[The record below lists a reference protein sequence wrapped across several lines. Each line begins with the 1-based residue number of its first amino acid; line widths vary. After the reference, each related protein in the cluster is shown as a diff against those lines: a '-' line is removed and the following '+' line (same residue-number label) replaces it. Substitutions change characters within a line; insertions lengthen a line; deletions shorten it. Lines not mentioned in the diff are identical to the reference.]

1 MDGISGTDPHPLLLG
16 ESGGAE
22 SGGLGEGRASGPAA
36 SGGTVT
42 FDQPSHLLTI
52 APNSSG
58 RAESCLVPNLLAYE
72 GQIVVVDLNG
82 AAYSATADARRN
94 MGQTVVRLDP
104 FEVIGPDS
112 DALNPLELL
121 EGLESPALETA
132 CQDIAGLVAPRNA
145 FSEATDHEA
154 FGLLCGVIGYLSATA
169 DTHSFDQLYSTMHN
183 DDVIYNLA
191 VVLDTI
197 GKQIPKMAYSEIANF
212 LQKSDS
218 IRPQVLQN
226 AIAHLK
232 MLGVPQVQSTVSR
245 STVHLAELRAG
256 APVTIYLVI
265 PPERLATHGALL
277 RIWAG
282 VLLHNVL
289 RTSPPPLRPPLFL
302 LDHCAALGGL
312 PLLESVLGSG
322 SYAGFRVWTFW
333 HDLHQLRTTY
343 PGAWPAIVSGSG
355 AVQVFGT
362 KDSAAA
368 SEAETFLGLPMNEV
382 WALGPREQIVHLD
395 GVPHR
400 IGRLAS

>member
-1 MDGISGTDPHPLLLG
+1 MGGISVPDLPPILLG
-16 ESGGAE
+16 ESSGAKAD
-22 SGGLGEGRASGPAA
+22 GWGKGRAPSSAA
-36 SGGTVT
+36 AGDSVT

-82 AAYSATADARRN
+82 DAYAATADARRN
-94 MGQTVVRLDP
+94 MGHTVVRLDP
-104 FEVIGPDS
+104 FEVLGPDS

-132 CQDIAGLVAPRNA
+132 CQDIAGLVASRNA

-154 FGLLCGVIGYLSATA
+154 FGLLCGLIGYLSANA
-169 DTHSFDQLYSTMHN
+169 DTRSFDQLYSTMHN
-183 DDVIYNLA
+183 DDVVYNLA

-197 GKQIPKMAYSEIANF
+197 GKQIPRMAYSEIANF
-212 LQKSDS
+212 LQKGDS
-218 IRPQVLQN
+218 VRPQVLQN
-226 AIAHLK
+226 VTAHLK

-245 STVHLAELRAG
+245 STVHLSELRAG

-277 RIWAG
+277 RIWVG
-282 VLLHNVL
+282 VLLYNVL
-289 RTSPPPLRPPLFL
+289 RTNPLPPQPPLFL
-302 LDHCAALGGL
+302 LDHCAALGGF
-312 PLLESVLGSG
+312 PLLEAALGSG
-322 SYAGFRVWTFW
+322 ANAGVRVWTFW

-343 PGAWPAIVSGSG
+343 PSGWPTIISGSG

-368 SEAETFLGLPMNEV
+368 SEAETLLGLPMNEV
-382 WALGPREQIVHLD
+382 WALGPREQFVHLD

-400 IGRLAS
+400 IGRLGS